1 MSRKIGIIGTGNVG
15 ATTAAFL
22 TLHNIVEE
30 IVLVDIKLKK
40 ATAEAIE
47 IKQMLPNASAHV
59 KVTATDD
66 VALLADADIIINSV
80 GAGMKEDR
88 LDELKETSQIVK
100 DVYKKVKETGFDG
113 IIVSI
118 TNPCDVITMMVQEIT
133 GLPKERVFGTGTGLD
148 TARLY
153 AYIAEKLNV
162 DPKSINGYV
171 LGEHGESQFV
181 AWSTVHIATNPI
193 ANFLKELPEGAD
205 FDYEGA
211 KESVRLSGW
220 QVVQGK
226 GCTSYAIAQTAVR
239 IIDCL
244 LNDKQTILPLSV
256 YVDAL
261 ESYVSIPA
269 MITKNGIRYI
279 PMLNLT
285 EEEKAKLQNS
295 ADIIKKAFQS
305 VR

>member
-30 IVLVDIKLKK
+30 IVLVDVKLDK
-40 ATAEAIE
+40 ARAEAIE
-47 IKQMLPNASAHV
+47 ISQMLPNTSAHV
-59 KVTATDD
+59 RVMATDD
-66 VALLADADIIINSV
+66 VNLLKDADIIINSV

-88 LDELKETSQIVK
+88 LDELKETAQIVK
-100 DVYKKVKETGFDG
+100 EVYKKIKEIGFDG

-118 TNPCDVITMMVQEIT
+118 TNPCDVITMMIQEIT

-153 AYIAEKLNV
+153 AYIAEKLDV

-181 AWSTVHIATNPI
+181 AWSTVSIASQPI
-193 ANFLKELPEGAD
+193 ADYLKAEGLDAD
-205 FDYEGA
+205 FDYETA
-211 KESVRLSGW
+211 KESVRMSGW

-239 IIDCL
+239 VIDAL
-244 LNDKQTILPLSV
+244 LNDKRTILPASIYVEELGSYLS
-256 YVDAL
+256 L
-261 ESYVSIPA
+261 PT
-269 MITKNGIRYI
+269 MITKAGIRYL
-279 PMLNLT
+279 PMLDLT
-285 EEEKAKLQNS
+285 EEEQGKLKNS
-295 ADIIKKAFQS
+295 AEIIRKAFDS
-305 VR
+305 VK